1 MTRQEIADIISQTV
15 EITVRRIVKELI
27 PTNDEISV
35 RKAEELYGRAE
46 IRALIRDNKIRTRR
60 TGSARNS
67 KIVLSRSEIL
77 TALAGH
83 TAL

>member
-1 MTRQEIADIISQTV
+1 MTREEIARVISQTV
-15 EITVRRIVKELI
+15 EITVRRVIKELA
-27 PTNDEISV
+27 PSSDEISV
-35 RKAEELYGRAE
+35 SEAQRLYGYSE
-46 IRALIRDNKIRTRR
+46 VRALIRDNKIRTRR

-77 TALAGH
+77 TALAGY